1 MSEEILAQE
10 NEKPKKKRGR
20 KPKSDKPAGYFC
32 EDEEAAFKAYVEST
46 DQTFRDKIFRE
57 KLYPVLTKMIE
68 SIGRR
73 YRLFTPSE
81 SFDDTFCDT
90 LSFLMTKVDNFDASK
105 GYKAYSYCGTVC
117 KHYLLSKRVQDM
129 KRISTNVSYDDMF
142 AGTKSDDRIDEVDEM
157 SSINNEIITKTIAE
171 IENVIY
177 GNTDEQI
184 SENERSV
191 GYALLELLKNWE
203 ELFVRIETKKFNKTS
218 VYYFI
223 REYTMLSAKEVRDAM
238 KRYKNLYFFTKQKV
252 ISD

>member
-1 MSEEILAQE
+1 MSEEIKPQS
-10 NEKPKKKRGR
+10 NEQPKKKRGR
-20 KPKSDKPAGYFC
+20 KPKSNKQSGYFC
-32 EDEEAAFKAYVEST
+32 EEEEAAFKEYIESK
-46 DQTFRDKIFRE
+46 DQTLRDRIFRE

-81 SFDDTFCDT
+81 SFDETFCDT

-129 KRISTNVSYDDMF
+129 KRMTTNVSYDDMF
-142 AGTKSDDRIDEVDEM
+142 SGSKNDERIDETNEEKNV
-157 SSINNEIITKTIAE
+157 NNEIILRTIDE
-171 IENVIY
+171 ITQIVENADNGI
-177 GNTDEQI
+177 T
-184 SENERSV
+184 ENERSV

-203 ELFVRIETKKFNKTS
+203 DIFVRIETKKFNKTS

-238 KRYKNLYFFTKQKV
+238 KRYKKLYFFTKQKV
-252 ISD
+252 IED

>member
-20 KPKSDKPAGYFC
+20 KPKADKPAGYFC
-32 EDEEAAFKAYVEST
+32 EEEEAAFKAYVESK

-117 KHYLLSKRVQDM
+117 KRYLLLKRTQDM
-129 KRISTNVSYDDMF
+129 KRTENVLSYDTVFDGAKQDMRQ
-142 AGTKSDDRIDEVDEM
+142 ADDNEDTQLYYDLINRTIDEITFMVSDEYPEKM
-157 SSINNEIITKTIAE
+157 T
-171 IENVIY
+171 
-177 GNTDEQI
+177 
-184 SENERSV
+184 ENE
-191 GYALLELLKNWE
+191 
-203 ELFVRIETKKFNKTS
+203 
-218 VYYFI
+218 
-223 REYTMLSAKEVRDAM
+223 
-238 KRYKNLYFFTKQKV
+238 
-252 ISD
+252 

>member
-1 MSEEILAQE
+1 MPEEILPQL
-10 NEKPKKKRGR
+10 NEQPKKKRGR
-20 KPKSDKPAGYFC
+20 KPKSDKKSGYSR
-32 EDEEAAFKAYVEST
+32 EDEEAAFREYIEST
-46 DQTFRDKIFRE
+46 DKTVRDKIFRE

-81 SFDDTFCDT
+81 SFDETFCDT

-105 GYKAYSYCGTVC
+105 GHKAYSYCGTVC

-142 AGTKSDDRIDEVDEM
+142 SGSKSDERIDEIDDTQNV
-157 SSINNEIITKTIAE
+157 NNEIILKTIEE
-171 IENVIY
+171 ITKIVEGQNNSI
-177 GNTDEQI
+177 T
-184 SENERSV
+184 ENERSV

-203 ELFVRIETKKFNKTS
+203 DIFIRIETKKFNKTS

-223 REYTMLSAKEVRDAM
+223 REYTMLSAKDVRDAM

-252 ISD
+252 IED

>member
-1 MSEEILAQE
+1 MSEEILPQE

-20 KPKSDKPAGYFC
+20 KPKADKAGGYFC
-32 EDEEAAFKAYVEST
+32 EDEEAAFKAYVESK

-81 SFDDTFCDT
+81 SFDETFCDT

-142 AGTKSDDRIDEVDEM
+142 CGSKTDDRIEEDDESTNVN
-157 SSINNEIITKTIAE
+157 SEIITKTIEE
-171 IENVIY
+171 ICDVVEKPQGEI
-177 GNTDEQI
+177 T
-184 SENERSV
+184 ENERSV

-203 ELFVRIETKKFNKTS
+203 DIFVRIETKKFNKTS

-252 ISD
+252 IED